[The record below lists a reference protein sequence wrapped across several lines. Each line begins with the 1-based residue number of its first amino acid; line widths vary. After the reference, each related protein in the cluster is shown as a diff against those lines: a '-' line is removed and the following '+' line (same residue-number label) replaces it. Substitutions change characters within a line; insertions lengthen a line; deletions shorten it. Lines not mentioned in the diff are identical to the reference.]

1 MKEFSFILGNNPG
14 ALQDVA
20 AALGAEHVNLEGV
33 AGLTVLD
40 EGIIAIVPD
49 DPDKT
54 RKVLR
59 AKGIEFEEREALVL
73 SLPHQPGQ
81 LATILGRLADE
92 GINVLSCYCTVEKNQ
107 IVFTVDQV
115 DRAKAIFRIP

>member
-1 MKEFSFILGNNPG
+1 MQEFSFILGNNPG

-20 AALGAEHVNLEGV
+20 AALGAEHVNLEAV

-40 EGIIAIVPD
+40 EGVIAIVTD
-49 DPDKT
+49 NPDKT
-54 RKVLR
+54 RKVLKS
-59 AKGIEFEEREALVL
+59 KGIEFEEREALMM

-81 LATILGRLADE
+81 LATILGRLAEE

-107 IVFTVDQV
+107 IIFTVDQV

>member
-14 ALQDVA
+14 ALA
-20 AALGAEHVNLEGV
+20 EISEALGAEHVNLEAV
-33 AGLTVLD
+33 ASLTVLD
-40 EGIIAIVPD
+40 EGVISIVTD
-49 DPDKT
+49 NADKT

-59 AKGIEFEEREALVL
+59 AKGVEFEEREALVMA
-73 SLPHQPGQ
+73 LPHQPGQ
-81 LATILGRLADE
+81 LASILSRLADE

-107 IVFTVDQV
+107 IVLTVDQV

>member
-1 MKEFSFILGNNPG
+1 MQEFSFILGNNPG

-20 AALGAEHVNLEGV
+20 AALGAEHVNLEAV

-40 EGIIAIVPD
+40 EGVIAIVTD
-49 DPDKT
+49 NPDKT

-59 AKGIEFEEREALVL
+59 SKGIEFEEREALMM

-81 LATILGRLADE
+81 LATILGRLAEE

-107 IVFTVDQV
+107 IIFTVDQV

>member
-1 MKEFSFILGNNPG
+1 VKEFSFILGNNPG

>member
-1 MKEFSFILGNNPG
+1 
-14 ALQDVA
+14 
-20 AALGAEHVNLEGV
+20 V

>member
-14 ALQDVA
+14 VLADVSE
-20 AALGAEHVNLEGV
+20 ALGAEHVNLEAV

-40 EGIIAIVPD
+40 EGVIAIVTD
-49 DPDKT
+49 NPDKT

-59 AKGIEFEEREALVL
+59 AKGIEFEEREALMMA
-73 SLPHQPGQ
+73 LPHQPGQ
-81 LATILGRLADE
+81 LASILGRLADE
-92 GINVLSCYCTVEKNQ
+92 KINVLSCYCTVEKNQ
-107 IVFTVDQV
+107 IVFTVDKV

>member
-14 ALQDVA
+14 ALAEVVE
-20 AALGAEHVNLEGV
+20 ALGAEHVNLEAV

-40 EGIIAIVPD
+40 EGVISLVTD
-49 DPDKT
+49 NPDKT
-54 RKVLR
+54 RKILR
-59 AKGIEFEEREALVL
+59 AKGVEFDERDALVM

-107 IVFTVDQV
+107 ILLTVDKV

>member
-1 MKEFSFILGNNPG
+1 
-14 ALQDVA
+14 LQDVA

>member
-1 MKEFSFILGNNPG
+1 VKEFSFILGNNPG

-115 DRAKAIFRIP
+115 DRAKAIFRLP

>member
-14 ALQDVA
+14 ALA
-20 AALGAEHVNLEGV
+20 EISEALGAEHVNLEAA

-40 EGIIAIVPD
+40 EGVIAIVTD
-49 DPDKT
+49 NPDKT
-54 RKVLR
+54 RKILR
-59 AKGIEFEEREALVL
+59 AKEIEFEEREALVMAM
-73 SLPHQPGQ
+73 PHQPGQ
-81 LATILGRLADE
+81 LASILGRLADE

-107 IVFTVDQV
+107 IVFTVDTV